1 MEVNPIRIWIGL
13 VCLALGVLGM
23 LDVAGIIDSSRTIGQ
38 WWPIAFVGW
47 GIADMLRDGI
57 SLGAGIVV
65 AIGVGLLADQ
75 QGWASGSLVWSA
87 LFALVGIAVLAGL
100 GRKQTSE
107 SGSGDLYRPAMAS
120 PGQSV
125 SPSPNEC
132 PR

>member
-1 MEVNPIRIWIGL
+1 MNPIRIWIGL

-38 WWPIAFVGW
+38 WWPIAVIGW

-57 SLGAGIVV
+57 SLGASIVM
-65 AIGVGLLADQ
+65 AIGVGLLAYQ
-75 QGWASGSLVWSA
+75 QGWASGSLVWSV

-100 GRKQTSE
+100 GRKQTP
-107 SGSGDLYRPAMAS
+107 GTMSGDPCRPAMAS
-120 PGQSV
+120 PGQSA
-125 SPSPNEC
+125 SPSPNEY

>member
-1 MEVNPIRIWIGL
+1 VNPIRIWIGL
-13 VCLALGVLGM
+13 VCLVLGVLGM

-38 WWPIAFVGW
+38 WWPIAIVGW
-47 GIADMLRDGI
+47 GLADMLRDGI

-75 QGWASGSLVWSA
+75 QGWASGSLLWST

-100 GRKQTSE
+100 GRKQTPPSA
-107 SGSGDLYRPAMAS
+107 SDDPRRPAMAS
-120 PGQSV
+120 PGQPASLG
-125 SPSPNEC
+125 PNEC